1 MAAILVAVRERHR
14 CYDLTV
20 QCLQDDPCSGCR
32 AAACGGPSHPRPF
45 DLGSP
50 SGEQKA
56 GSRKGD
62 RVELVT
68 TMTAK
73 TT

>member
-1 MAAILVAVRERHR
+1 MAAILVAVSKRHR

-32 AAACGGPSHPRPF
+32 VAACGEPSHPRPF

-73 TT
+73 TA